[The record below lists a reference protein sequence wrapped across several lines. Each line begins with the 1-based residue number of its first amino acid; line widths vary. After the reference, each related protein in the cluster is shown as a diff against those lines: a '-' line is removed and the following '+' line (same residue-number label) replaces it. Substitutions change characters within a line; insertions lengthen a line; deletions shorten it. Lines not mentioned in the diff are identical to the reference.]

1 MPTAAII
8 PAAGTGVRFG
18 EAKQFKLLEQKP
30 LIFHTLSS
38 FLQSKEIK
46 EIVLVVSKDR
56 LSVTKKAMSSPLR
69 KKNIKVVLGG
79 RHRQDSVYEGLK
91 AVSQSCNIVC
101 IHDGA
106 RPFVSTEL
114 IESTIRACKKF
125 DGAVA
130 AVKSTDTVKLVTHGG
145 TVQKTLDRDKIWF
158 AQTPQTFKKQE
169 LSQALLSAQKKNISG
184 TDEAMIMEIMG
195 YSIAVVEG
203 SNQNIKITTR
213 EDWIHAKAILN
224 SISLVKNS

>member
-18 EAKQFKLLEQKP
+18 EAKQFKLLEKKP

-56 LSVTKKAMSSPLR
+56 LSITKKAMSSSLR

-130 AVKSTDTVKLVTHGG
+130 AVKATDTVKLVTRGSR
-145 TVQKTLDRDKIWF
+145 VQKTLNRNKIWL
-158 AQTPQTFKKQE
+158 AQTPQTFKKKE
-169 LSQALLSAQKKNISG
+169 LNKALLSAQKKKIIG
-184 TDEAMIMEIMG
+184 TDEAMKIEEMG
-195 YSIAVVEG
+195 YSVGIIES
-203 SNQNIKITTR
+203 SNRNIKITTR
-213 EDWIHAKAILN
+213 EDWRHAEAIM
-224 SISLVKNS
+224 SLTSSGQNL